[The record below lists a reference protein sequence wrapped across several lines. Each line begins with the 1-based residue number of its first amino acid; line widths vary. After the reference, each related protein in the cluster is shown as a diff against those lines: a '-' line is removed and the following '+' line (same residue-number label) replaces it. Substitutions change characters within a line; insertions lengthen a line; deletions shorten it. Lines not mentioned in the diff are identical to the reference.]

1 MARRLAVGDEVELLR
16 VRGKVLKVLPESGV
30 ALLHIHATSTTIWAF
45 LHELAPV
52 SASTSWTPTSFPSM
66 LQHWQVHS
74 CPTSNE
80 NLLLFLHGLGDTHES
95 LFTLGQAM
103 QLPQTAF
110 ASFRAPHALPFDLG
124 YAWFD
129 HALDAQGDVLPHHV
143 PDPRRLQ
150 RYYQYHQIPF
160 TSRRCGSLDQV
171 VAAWLDALHTLQTDY
186 NWPLHRVFLMGFGHG
201 GTVALHVVAACS
213 HRLGGVVSVSGALL
227 STATVSPSSTPGLV
241 LHSSNDPL
249 IRTDMFTATT
259 SVMSGVKAKS
269 VPYHPVALSNKQ
281 PAGSH
286 YEPKDTPREEETDV
300 ETGAFDASGS
310 NASSPPVLTTL
321 SKSKPT
327 VWPHFKFIL
336 TMIALNITIFVFE
349 EMKVN
354 PLVGPSGDLLL
365 RMGAQ
370 RSDLIFQGEWWR
382 LFTAMFLHGGLYD
395 LSLYRWIMSLFDTN
409 LIGVAIVN
417 LGIGLLPFVNNFA
430 HLSGFLSNA
439 TKACPWCKYLDC
451 VPAPW
456 WNCDAPV
463 QGECF
468 GQQFTNGTLVI
479 TCPGGRNVT
488 APTGSA
494 FSAAVCV
501 SVCS

>member
-30 ALLHIHATSTTIWAF
+30 ALLHIHATSTTRWAF

-52 SASTSWTPTSFPSM
+52 SASTSWAPTSFPSM

-310 NASSPPVLTTL
+310 NASSPHC
-321 SKSKPT
+321 SGENGWK
-327 VWPHFKFIL
+327 
-336 TMIALNITIFVFE
+336 FE

-395 LSLYRWIMSLFDTN
+395 LSLY
-409 LIGVAIVN
+409 
-417 LGIGLLPFVNNFA
+417 
-430 HLSGFLSNA
+430 
-439 TKACPWCKYLDC
+439 
-451 VPAPW
+451 
-456 WNCDAPV
+456 
-463 QGECF
+463 
-468 GQQFTNGTLVI
+468 
-479 TCPGGRNVT
+479 
-488 APTGSA
+488 
-494 FSAAVCV
+494 
-501 SVCS
+501 

>member
-30 ALLHIHATSTTIWAF
+30 ALLHIHATSTTRWAF

-52 SASTSWTPTSFPSM
+52 SASTSWAPTSFPSM

-124 YAWFD
+124 YHWFD

-150 RYYQYHQIPF
+150 
-160 TSRRCGSLDQV
+160 SLDQV

-269 VPYHPVALSNKQ
+269 VPYHPVALSNKDEM
-281 PAGSH
+281 SSIM
-286 YEPKDTPREEETDV
+286 TF
-300 ETGAFDASGS
+300 FDQ
-310 NASSPPVLTTL
+310 TL
-321 SKSKPT
+321 Y
-327 VWPHFKFIL
+327 L
-336 TMIALNITIFVFE
+336 RNLALEQQADVFE
-349 EMKVN
+349 
-354 PLVGPSGDLLL
+354 L
-365 RMGAQ
+365 
-370 RSDLIFQGEWWR
+370 
-382 LFTAMFLHGGLYD
+382 
-395 LSLYRWIMSLFDTN
+395 
-409 LIGVAIVN
+409 
-417 LGIGLLPFVNNFA
+417 
-430 HLSGFLSNA
+430 
-439 TKACPWCKYLDC
+439 
-451 VPAPW
+451 
-456 WNCDAPV
+456 
-463 QGECF
+463 
-468 GQQFTNGTLVI
+468 
-479 TCPGGRNVT
+479 
-488 APTGSA
+488 
-494 FSAAVCV
+494 
-501 SVCS
+501 

>member
-30 ALLHIHATSTTIWAF
+30 ALLQIHATSTTRWAF

-52 SASTSWTPTSFPSM
+52 SASTSWAPTSFPSM

-103 QLPQTAF
+103 QLPQT
-110 ASFRAPHALPFDLG
+110 
-124 YAWFD
+124 
-129 HALDAQGDVLPHHV
+129 
-143 PDPRRLQ
+143 
-150 RYYQYHQIPF
+150 
-160 TSRRCGSLDQV
+160 V

-227 STATVSPSSTPGLV
+227 STATVSPSSTLGLV

-269 VPYHPVALSNKQ
+269 VPYHPVALDSGEHQLQ

-336 TMIALNITIFVFE
+336 TMIALNITIFVV
-349 EMKVN
+349 EMYT
-354 PLVGPSGDLLL
+354 
-365 RMGAQ
+365 R
-370 RSDLIFQGEWWR
+370 
-382 LFTAMFLHGGLYD
+382 
-395 LSLYRWIMSLFDTN
+395 
-409 LIGVAIVN
+409 
-417 LGIGLLPFVNNFA
+417 
-430 HLSGFLSNA
+430 
-439 TKACPWCKYLDC
+439 CPWKQYSL
-451 VPAPW
+451 
-456 WNCDAPV
+456 
-463 QGECF
+463 E
-468 GQQFTNGTLVI
+468 L
-479 TCPGGRNVT
+479 
-488 APTGSA
+488 
-494 FSAAVCV
+494 
-501 SVCS
+501 